1 MAVSADLVF
10 AAPGPDSLTEIASW
24 DAFRPATLSASEFPV
39 DVVRFEG
46 SHSPPVV
53 LSRARRTESL
63 KALPASLRERALRAF
78 ERLERRPA
86 FLRLARGRRL
96 DLSSSL
102 SVMGV
107 VNVTPDSFS
116 DGGLYLDPGRAI
128 ARALEMFD
136 AGAAIVDVG
145 GESTR
150 PAAYGEA
157 MPIPEEEEIA
167 RVLPV
172 IRGIRRA
179 SDRPVSIDTRKAA
192 VARAALAAGADLVN
206 DVSALRYDPEML
218 RVLLEE
224 NAPAVLMHMRGNDPR
239 TMQADTSY
247 SHPVADV
254 ASELA
259 AAASKAIEAGMA
271 AESIAI
277 DPGLGFGKSP
287 EGNLVLLRHLAALRT
302 LGFPVVVGASRKGFV
317 RRFSGVDDESPAADR
332 LPGSLAALAAA
343 RHSGTAVARVHD
355 VEDSV
360 RFVRML
366 DAIESAPAGRPA
378 GAAAR

>member
-1 MAVSADLVF
+1 RLDWSPHPKSMTLKDLAGHVGELARWGARIDESSF
-10 AAPGPDSLTEIASW
+10 EVGTRHPDYDSVERLLARFDENVAA
-24 DAFRPATLSASEFPV
+24 
-39 DVVRFEG
+39 
-46 SHSPPVV
+46 
-53 LSRARRTESL
+53 SRASL
-63 KALPASLRERALRAF
+63 ATKSDENLRERFAVTRAGEIRFQMSKASILLRAF
-78 ERLERRPA
+78 ERSERRPA

-218 RVLLEE
+218 RV
-224 NAPAVLMHMRGNDPR
+224 
-239 TMQADTSY
+239 
-247 SHPVADV
+247 
-254 ASELA
+254 
-259 AAASKAIEAGMA
+259 
-271 AESIAI
+271 
-277 DPGLGFGKSP
+277 
-287 EGNLVLLRHLAALRT
+287 
-302 LGFPVVVGASRKGFV
+302 
-317 RRFSGVDDESPAADR
+317 
-332 LPGSLAALAAA
+332 
-343 RHSGTAVARVHD
+343 
-355 VEDSV
+355 
-360 RFVRML
+360 
-366 DAIESAPAGRPA
+366 
-378 GAAAR
+378 